1 MMIDQEVTEI
11 EIIRWS
17 IIIGEIIK
25 MMMIDNIMEE
35 VIDQGHPRDNDITI
49 ITRIIMKTA
58 GKDQDHQDSINQ

>member
-49 ITRIIMKTA
+49 IARIIMKTA
-58 GKDQDHQDSINQ
+58 EKDQDHQDSINQ